1 MTLAPP
7 ESGAST
13 ALVLDANVLID
24 FCQTERSVFRLVSL
38 HLGEVRVPLPIL
50 EEEIDQL
57 GAGEWAELGIVPVE
71 PPLALIEAA
80 VERRA
85 GLSFHDHLCLLV
97 ARAHGAR
104 CVTNDGRLRR
114 ACLSEGIP
122 VLWGL
127 EMLALL
133 VEARGLDLTAAD
145 RLARAVQR
153 VNPMYINDRVI
164 DRFLARLGLKTS
176 GPIG

>member
-1 MTLAPP
+1 MTLVPP
-7 ESGAST
+7 EPGTST

-24 FCQTERSVFRLVSL
+24 FCQTDRSVFRLVSL

-50 EEEIDQL
+50 EEEIEQL
-57 GAGEWAELGIVPVE
+57 GAGEWAGLGIVPVE
-71 PPLALIEAA
+71 PSLELIEAA

-97 ARAHGAR
+97 AREQGGR

-114 ACLSEGIP
+114 ACAAEGVP

-133 VEARGLDLTAAD
+133 VEARGLDPMEAD
-145 RLARAVQR
+145 RIARAVQR
-153 VNPMYINDRVI
+153 VNPLYINHRVI
-164 DRFLARLGLKTS
+164 ERFLVRLGLKTP
-176 GPIG
+176 GQGG